1 MKNLEAYLATCER
14 EAINRFSVLN
24 NGPQLCGTVSKLV
37 GIVRRLAVAPS
48 CSHAACVVCESLRT
62 IEAELAGE
70 TIRKPATVEVPVA
83 YLKNLLRCYDD
94 LTRFDRPLGF
104 SELQRIVQA
113 EDVFARTYKD
123 TACMPGV
130 EFYSEASASLR

>member
-70 TIRKPATVEVPVA
+70 TARERVAGYILEYNPQGHWGNMIRAAFDAGDPKTIEKMAEVLP
-83 YLKNLLRCYDD
+83 
-94 LTRFDRPLGF
+94 T
-104 SELQRIVQA
+104 
-113 EDVFARTYKD
+113 
-123 TACMPGV
+123 
-130 EFYSEASASLR
+130 